1 MSDARTELNEILGK
15 LAPVALPPAEYPPS
29 AIVRDTPREQLLE
42 RIRNNASEIGME
54 LTDEHW
60 EVINFVLD
68 FYVNCCEADD
78 PGYVSQ
84 QVYWKYVD
92 CSYDESCENPLDQ
105 ADDNDCPHGKL
116 SATEATNGYRVYRI
130 LLKAFADKG
139 GKKHLY
145 RLFPLGPLFTIHL
158 LAQLPRLRH
167 DVDPHFG
174 TAY

>member
-1 MSDARTELNEILGK
+1 MTDVATEMNAILGK
-15 LAPVALPPAEYPPS
+15 LAPVVLPPAEYPPS
-29 AIVRDTPREQLLE
+29 AIVRDTPREELLD
-42 RIRNNASEIGME
+42 RIRNNASKIDMT
-54 LTDEHW
+54 LTDDHW
-60 EVINFVLD
+60 DVINFVLD
-68 FYVNCCEADD
+68 FYVHCCEADD

-92 CSYDESCENPLDQ
+92 CSYDENCENPLDQ
-105 ADDNDCPHGKL
+105 IDEKDCPYGKL